1 MASAFSGATLAGSSR
16 MSATGV
22 FSESC
27 VSASKRRTASRVEP
41 KKSSRS
47 GWSSPGGHYQ
57 VELWGRNITNKQY
70 ANTVIPGSKVPQ
82 VIVGAPRTFG
92 VQLNYTY

>member
-1 MASAFSGATLAGSSR
+1 MITGKTLLNLDSEEDGHFTVGCAGGMTSWSEVPVAVSKTDASA
-16 MSATGV
+16 
-22 FSESC
+22 
-27 VSASKRRTASRVEP
+27 
-41 KKSSRS
+41 

-57 VELWGRNITNKQY
+57 VELWGRNITDKQY
-70 ANTVIPGSKVPQ
+70 ANTVIPGSKIPQ